1 MKKKIL
7 MTLGLALALASCG
20 NATES
25 EAPSENNQPSV
36 ETEEKIP
43 EVTENET
50 MTDSENPEEKVEEDA
65 NNESSDEASNDAK
78 EESEPSDDMIIE
90 ERDGRYFSTLMAS
103 KNGERSEDFNAG
115 FVSNLTIEDDILT
128 VDGTID
134 YLVDLENT
142 EDIEKYD
149 EGSFQFK
156 LSPDVKLQSAGGDQ
170 EPTVYTKEEFLQVY
184 EDVKDS
190 GLALIIDVKDGLV
203 TLVSISS

>member
-7 MTLGLALALASCG
+7 MTAALALALASCG
-20 NATES
+20 NATEAEPTS
-25 EAPSENNQPSV
+25 EDNQTSV
-36 ETEEKIP
+36 ETEEKAP
-43 EVTENET
+43 EVAENEA
-50 MTDSENPEEKVEEDA
+50 MADSEKPEENIEEDT
-65 NNESSDEASNDAK
+65 NDDSHDDSK
-78 EESEPSDDMIIE
+78 EESEPSDEMIIE

-115 FVSNLTIEDDILT
+115 FVSNLTIEDDVLT

-142 EDIEKYD
+142 EDDEKYD
-149 EGSFQFK
+149 KGSFHFK
-156 LSPDVKLQSAGGDQ
+156 LSPEVKLQSAGGDQ
-170 EPTVYTKEEFLQVY
+170 EPTVYTKEEFLQFY

-190 GLALIIDVKDGLV
+190 GLALFIDVKDGLV

>member
-7 MTLGLALALASCG
+7 MTAALALALASCG
-20 NATES
+20 NATEA
-25 EAPSENNQPSV
+25 EPTSENTEMETKEAIV
-36 ETEEKIP
+36 EP
-43 EVTENET
+43 MENENEAIA
-50 MTDSENPEEKVEEDA
+50 DSENPEENTEEEA
-65 NNESSDEASNDAK
+65 NATPDDSK
-78 EESEPSDDMIIE
+78 EESEASDEMIIE

-103 KNGERSEDFNAG
+103 KNGERSEDFDAG

-142 EDIEKYD
+142 EDVEKYD
-149 EGSFQFK
+149 KGSFHFN

-170 EPTVYTKEEFLQVY
+170 EPTVYTKEEFLQFY

>member
-7 MTLGLALALASCG
+7 MTVALALALASCG
-20 NATES
+20 NATEA
-25 EAPSENNQPSV
+25 EPTSENT
-36 ETEEKIP
+36 ETKTKETIIEP
-43 EVTENET
+43 TENENET
-50 MTDSENPEEKVEEDA
+50 MADIENQEENVEEDA
-65 NNESSDEASNDAK
+65 NNEASDNSK
-78 EESEPSDDMIIE
+78 EESEPNDEMTIE

-115 FVSNLTIEDDILT
+115 FVSNLTIEDDVLP

-142 EDIEKYD
+142 EDVEKYD
-149 EGSFQFK
+149 KGFFQFK

>member
-7 MTLGLALALASCG
+7 MTAALALALASCG
-20 NATES
+20 KATEAEPTS
-25 EAPSENNQPSV
+25 EDNQTSV
-36 ETEEKIP
+36 ETEEKAS
-43 EVTENET
+43 EVAENEA
-50 MTDSENPEEKVEEDA
+50 MADSEKPEENIEEDT
-65 NNESSDEASNDAK
+65 NDEANDDAK
-78 EESEPSDDMIIE
+78 EESDPSDEMIIE

-115 FVSNLTIEDDILT
+115 FVSNLTIEDDVLT

-142 EDIEKYD
+142 EDDEKYD
-149 EGSFQFK
+149 KGSFHFN

-170 EPTVYTKEEFLQVY
+170 EPTVYTKEEFLKFY
-184 EDVKDS
+184 EEVKDS
-190 GLALIIDVKDGLV
+190 GLALFIDVKDGLV

>member
-7 MTLGLALALASCG
+7 MTAALALALASCG
-20 NATES
+20 NATEA
-25 EAPSENNQPSV
+25 EPTNEDNQTSV
-36 ETEEKIP
+36 ETEEKALA
-43 EVTENET
+43 VAENEA
-50 MTDSENPEEKVEEDA
+50 MADSEKAEENIEEDA
-65 NNESSDEASNDAK
+65 NDGASDDSK
-78 EESEPSDDMIIE
+78 EESEPSDEMIIE
-90 ERDGRYFSTLMAS
+90 ERDGRYFSTLMTS

-115 FVSNLTIEDDILT
+115 FVSNLTIEDNVLT

-142 EDIEKYD
+142 EDDEKYD
-149 EGSFQFK
+149 KGSFHFN

-170 EPTVYTKEEFLQVY
+170 EPTIYTKEEFLKFY

-190 GLALIIDVKDGLV
+190 GLALFVDVKDGLV

>member
-7 MTLGLALALASCG
+7 MTAALALALASCG
-20 NATES
+20 KATEA
-25 EAPSENNQPSV
+25 EPTREDNQTSV
-36 ETEEKIP
+36 ETEEKAP
-43 EVTENET
+43 EVAENEA
-50 MTDSENPEEKVEEDA
+50 MADSENPEENTEEEA
-65 NNESSDEASNDAK
+65 NATPDDSK
-78 EESEPSDDMIIE
+78 EESEASDEMIIE

-103 KNGERSEDFNAG
+103 KNGERSEDFDAG
-115 FVSNLTIEDDILT
+115 FVSNLTIEDDVLT

-142 EDIEKYD
+142 EDVEKYD
-149 EGSFQFK
+149 KGSFHFN

-170 EPTVYTKEEFLQVY
+170 EPTVYTKEEFLQFY

>member
-7 MTLGLALALASCG
+7 MTAALALALASCG
-20 NATES
+20 NATEAEPTS
-25 EAPSENNQPSV
+25 EDNQTSV
-36 ETEEKIP
+36 ETEEKAP
-43 EVTENET
+43 EVAENEA
-50 MTDSENPEEKVEEDA
+50 MADSEKPEENIEEDT
-65 NNESSDEASNDAK
+65 NDEANDDTK
-78 EESEPSDDMIIE
+78 EESEPSDEMIIE

-115 FVSNLTIEDDILT
+115 FVSNLTIEDDVLT

-142 EDIEKYD
+142 EDDEKYD
-149 EGSFQFK
+149 KGSFHFN

-170 EPTVYTKEEFLQVY
+170 EPTVYTKEEFLKFY

-190 GLALIIDVKDGLV
+190 GLALFIDVKDGLV

>member
-1 MKKKIL
+1 
-7 MTLGLALALASCG
+7 MTAALALALASCG
-20 NATES
+20 KATEA
-25 EAPSENNQPSV
+25 EPTSENNQTSV
-36 ETEEKIP
+36 ETEEKAP
-43 EVTENET
+43 EVAENEA
-50 MTDSENPEEKVEEDA
+50 MADSEKPEENIEEDT
-65 NNESSDEASNDAK
+65 NDDSHDDSK
-78 EESEPSDDMIIE
+78 EESEPSDEMIIE

-115 FVSNLTIEDDILT
+115 FVSNLTIEGDVLT

-142 EDIEKYD
+142 EDDEKYD
-149 EGSFQFK
+149 KGSFHFN

-170 EPTVYTKEEFLQVY
+170 EPTVYTKEEFLKFY

-190 GLALIIDVKDGLV
+190 GLALFIDVKDGLV

>member
-1 MKKKIL
+1 
-7 MTLGLALALASCG
+7 MTAALALALASCG
-20 NATES
+20 NATEA
-25 EAPSENNQPSV
+25 EPTSENA
-36 ETEEKIP
+36 ETETKETIVEP
-43 EVTENET
+43 TENENEA
-50 MTDSENPEEKVEEDA
+50 MADSEEPEENIEEDT
-65 NNESSDEASNDAK
+65 NDETNDDSK
-78 EESEPSDDMIIE
+78 EESEPSDEMIVE

-115 FVSNLTIEDDILT
+115 FVSNLTIEDDVLT

-142 EDIEKYD
+142 EDDEKYD
-149 EGSFQFK
+149 KGSFHFN

-170 EPTVYTKEEFLQVY
+170 EPTIYTKEEFLQFY

-190 GLALIIDVKDGLV
+190 GLALFIDVKDGLV

>member
-7 MTLGLALALASCG
+7 MTAALALALASCG
-20 NATES
+20 KATEA
-25 EAPSENNQPSV
+25 EPTSENNQTSV
-36 ETEEKIP
+36 ETEEKAP
-43 EVTENET
+43 EVAENEA
-50 MTDSENPEEKVEEDA
+50 MADSEKPEENIEEDT
-65 NNESSDEASNDAK
+65 NDDSHDDSK
-78 EESEPSDDMIIE
+78 EESEPSDEMIIE

-115 FVSNLTIEDDILT
+115 FVSNLTIEDDVLT

-142 EDIEKYD
+142 EDDEKYD
-149 EGSFQFK
+149 KGSFHFN

-170 EPTVYTKEEFLQVY
+170 EPTVYTKEEFLKFY

-190 GLALIIDVKDGLV
+190 GLALFIDVEDGLV